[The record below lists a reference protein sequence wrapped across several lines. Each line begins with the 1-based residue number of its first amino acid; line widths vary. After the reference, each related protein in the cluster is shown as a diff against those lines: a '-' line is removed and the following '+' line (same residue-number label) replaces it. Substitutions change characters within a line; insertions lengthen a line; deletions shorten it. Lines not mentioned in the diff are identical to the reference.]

1 MATNSSARRRP
12 QANSRRRIKAR
23 QQEVDRAV
31 PLSIHLIRLI
41 IFGLGTSAVA
51 GTTISIFHPPKPP
64 IAEKV
69 APPKPAAKD
78 LTIDNLHLT
87 RSNAQLQAQLQ
98 AAQKNSKLDASY
110 LFIDAASGEYSASG
124 ADRPLPAASTIKLP
138 ILIALF
144 QDVDR
149 QKVRLDEQ
157 LTIDKKSIAEGSG
170 DLQDEKP
177 GTQVSILT
185 AATKM
190 MTISDNTATNLIL
203 TRLGGKTVLNQRFRD
218 WGLKVTT
225 INNQLPD
232 LEGTNIT
239 TASELARS
247 IHAVDRANILSD
259 TSRSQILRMMSSSI
273 HNTMLPQGLSK
284 DAKIAH
290 KTGDIGTLVA
300 DVGKI
305 ELPSGRN
312 YIAAVIVKRPHNNPA
327 GPELVRTM
335 SQIADRHF
343 RSPPNSGF
351 PSTEF
356 IKRR

>member
-1 MATNSSARRRP
+1 MATNASTRRRP
-12 QANSRRRIKAR
+12 QANSRRRLKAR

-31 PLSIHLIRLI
+31 PLSIHLMRLI
-41 IFGLGTSAVA
+41 IFGLGTSTIA

-69 APPKPAAKD
+69 APNPAKA
-78 LTIDNLHLT
+78 LPIDSLHLT

-98 AAQKNSKLDASY
+98 SVQKNSKLDASY
-110 LFIDAASGEYSASG
+110 LFVDAASGEYSASG

-144 QDVDR
+144 QDVD
-149 QKVRLDEQ
+149 QHKVRLDEQ

-203 TRLGGKTVLNQRFRD
+203 NRLGGKTVLNQRFRD

-247 IHAVDRANILSD
+247 IHAVDRGTILSN
-259 TSRSQILRMMSSSI
+259 TSRSQILRMMSSGI

-305 ELPSGRN
+305 DLPSGRN

-343 RSPPNSGF
+343 RPPNSGF